1 MSYKT
6 LKTYILAIVIGLFP
20 YISYSQ
26 DLSSGSL
33 SSQSQ
38 AQQGAAQQSGAGYLD
53 YVSGAKRPQTKNQ
66 IMTID
71 DFSGGL
77 NSKGNPISLAKNE
90 SQIAQNIRFNTSSK
104 ALTKRS
110 SILTYGT
117 VAGSNSVLGLFRY
130 YAYNGTKVLLTDVG
144 SNIYSG
150 NDSTG
155 AFTNIFTLPQPS
167 HKAQWLTWNNQAIM
181 TDGFN
186 APVKYDGTSASA
198 TYLGSLLATDTG
210 AGTGPDTGNHSYQV
224 SCYTNNS
231 NNSGPFEFNFGTA
244 SNTLVA
250 TGHATTLS
258 MIPQCPDDDFL
269 GEPIVGRYIYRTKA
283 GGTTYYLLATIANNS
298 AVTYS
303 DTTADVSLSQTFP
316 NIAGA
321 TVSPPPSGLLSLIY
335 QGRLWIANNPAHPSR
350 VYYSEI
356 NSQEMFLPDSFFD
369 IRANDGDQITMLAD
383 VLGIIT
389 IGKNNTIQKIYT
401 QSNVTGQPQADWSI
415 SDPFAYVGCVSPYS
429 VQNTPIGIMY
439 LANNGIYYFDGNF
452 STLLSDQVTPAI
464 SDISNSNFVNA
475 YSAFYKNQYYL
486 AYTSSSSGATTN
498 NRVLIYDLISKA
510 YSIDTSN
517 IGSFTVERGGN
528 DIEVLYAGDSNNG
541 SVYSYTNGTRDI
553 INKTQADFSGTFT
566 NAWYLPVI
574 GGGDPQNALITLAN
588 TATIDALV
596 GTIDS
601 LKGTIQEST
610 LPGTYVS
617 PPYDVGA
624 VSYND
629 IYWNETLPTS
639 GSGVTMAV
647 RAATADSAIN
657 SATWSQEYNN
667 PSGSN
672 LSANAAGNV
681 IQYRIT
687 MTTDTLTSTPTVY
700 STNNY
705 VVDLSYN
712 ISQGTGESTIPFEWK
727 SGWMDFGAPAYKK
740 ALKKIYIEYSSAGTG
755 TMNITFNNWNSSGTP
770 VNLNSGTPVNF
781 PVNLNANPSEYIE
794 YFPNGMY
801 VGELFNIDITE
812 SSLNA
817 LQIKRITVMYDVE
830 PLI

>member
-6 LKTYILAIVIGLFP
+6 IKTYILAIVIGLFP
-20 YISYSQ
+20 YIAYSQ

-33 SSQSQ
+33 SGQSQ
-38 AQQGAAQQSGAGYLD
+38 AQQGAAQQSGTGYLD

-71 DFSGGL
+71 DFAGGL
-77 NSKGNPISLAKNE
+77 NSKGNPISLGKNE
-90 SQIAQNIRFNTSSK
+90 GQVVQNVRINNQLKSLS
-104 ALTKRS
+104 KRS
-110 SILTYGT
+110 PILVYGT
-117 VAGSNSVLGLFRY
+117 ASTSNSILGLFRY
-130 YAYNGTKVLLTDVG
+130 YAYNGTKVLLADEGNQILT
-144 SNIYSG
+144 G
-150 NDSTG
+150 NDATG
-155 AFTNIFTLPQPS
+155 SFSSIFTLPQPA

-186 APVKYDGTSASA
+186 APVKYDGTSTSA
-198 TYLGSLLATDTG
+198 TYLGSLLATDSGT
-210 AGTGPDTGNHSYQV
+210 GTGPAAGQYTYQV

-231 NNSGPFEFNFGTA
+231 NSSGPFEFNFGTA
-244 SNTLVA
+244 SNTLTA
-250 TGHATTLS
+250 TGHAVNLT

-283 GGTTYYLLATIANNS
+283 GGSTYFLLTTIANNS
-298 AVTYS
+298 AVTFS
-303 DTTADVSLSQTFP
+303 DTVLDSSLSTLYP
-316 NIAGA
+316 VIAGA
-321 TVSPPPSGLLSLIY
+321 TVSQPPSGLLSLIY
-335 QGRLWIANNPAHPSR
+335 QGRLWVANNPAHPSR

-369 IRANDGDQITMLAD
+369 IRVNDGDQITMLAD

-401 QSNVTGQPQADWSI
+401 QSNVTGQPQADWTI

-439 LANNGIYYFDGNF
+439 LGNNGIYSFDGNF
-452 STLLSDQVTPAI
+452 STLLSDQVTPVI
-464 SDISNSNFVNA
+464 SDISNPNFVNA
-475 YSAFYKNQYYL
+475 YSAFYKNSYYL
-486 AYTSSSSGATTN
+486 SYTSQSSGATTN
-498 NRVLIYDLISKA
+498 NRVLVYDLLSKSF
-510 YSIDTSN
+510 SIDTSN
-517 IGSFTVERGGN
+517 IGVFTVERGGN
-528 DIEVLYAGDSNNG
+528 DIEVLYAGDSNTG
-541 SVYSYTNGTRDI
+541 KVYSYTNGTRDI
-553 INKTQADFSGTFT
+553 INITQADFSGTFT
-566 NAWYLPVI
+566 NAWYLPVA
-574 GGGDPQNALITLAN
+574 GGGDPQNALLQIAN

-601 LKGTIQEST
+601 LQGTIQESQ

-629 IYWNETLPTS
+629 IYWNETLPTA
-639 GSGVTMAV
+639 GSGVTFAV

-657 SATWSQEYNN
+657 SASWSQEYNN

-712 ISQGTGESTIPFEWK
+712 ISQGTAETTIPFEWQ

-740 ALKKIYIEYSSAGTG
+740 SLRKIYVEYVSGGTG
-755 TMNITFNNWNSSGTP
+755 TMNITFNNYTGQSQTFP
-770 VNLNSGTPVNF
+770 INLNT
-781 PVNLNANPSEYIE
+781 NPSEYIE
-794 YFPNGMY
+794 YFQNGLFL
-801 VGELFNIDITE
+801 GELFNIDITE
-812 SSLNA
+812 NSLNP
-817 LQIKRITVMYDVE
+817 LQIKRITIMYDVE
-830 PLI
+830 PLV